1 MGGAGLTLEKFL
13 DGFRPYRPSPTVIS
27 NGASRRFFFRFR
39 SCESVGLRREKS
51 LFLLSLPPVIA
62 GREEV
67 DRLAAS
73 LKGIAN
79 GVFGPVSL
87 AFPKLSPPELGFLR
101 TVSYLFVLY
110 HEVGKVEVKFLAE
123 KFETYGIDA
132 SLEQHAVLVRELRTY
147 LQHNLN
153 ALHDHDRGIQE
164 SCENWMRDK
173 CGTVIPA
180 RDEHWNVCLV
190 ALLSKALEL
199 LDGMRRTI
207 RAIEL
212 DESRDEIRREWQFR
226 IERNHFP
233 AKFDSLISVVAFDMG
248 RGEIDP
254 VKFRQ
259 RFYDQWARELSLL
272 NPGYEFRVEG
282 RKLIERA
289 LLSTLTPVLPI
300 TGRDIMDNFGL
311 SPGPQIGELLET
323 ARRIYEQEPCTRET
337 LLRQLGANRRPS
349 DLP

>member
-1 MGGAGLTLEKFL
+1 M
-13 DGFRPYRPSPTVIS
+13 YQ
-27 NGASRRFFFRFR
+27 
-39 SCESVGLRREKS
+39 
-51 LFLLSLPPVIA
+51 VIA

-110 HEVGKVEVKFLAE
+110 SEVGKVGVKFLTE

-132 SLEQHAVLVRELRTY
+132 SLAQHARLVRELRTY

-153 ALHDHDRGIQE
+153 PLHDHDRSIQE

-180 RDEHWNVCLV
+180 RDEHWNVCLI
-190 ALLSKALEL
+190 ALLSRSLDL

-212 DESRDEIRREWQFR
+212 DESRDEICREWQFR

-233 AKFDSLISVVAFDMG
+233 AEFDSLINEVAADMG
-248 RGEIDP
+248 RGEIDS

-259 RFYDQWARELSLL
+259 RFYDQWATELSLL

-282 RKLIERA
+282 RKLIERT
-289 LLSTLTPVLPI
+289 LLNALTPVLPI
-300 TGRDIMDNFGL
+300 TGKDIMTSFGL

-323 ARRIYEQEPCTRET
+323 ARRIYEKKPCTRET
-337 LLRQLGANRRPS
+337 LLEQLGAGRLS
-349 DLP
+349 SGLP